1 MLVSTY
7 NVLRFDEQM
16 LVPLYFMVA
25 FAWSVDDL
33 GVPFKVTRFDLNE
46 R

>member
-1 MLVSTY
+1 MLESTY
-7 NVLRFDEQM
+7 YVFRFDKQM
-16 LVPLYFMVA
+16 FVPLYLMVA

-33 GVPFKVTRFDLNE
+33 GVPFKITRFDLNE